1 MPFTNEALLSKAL
14 QSGNRARIEA
24 AFETIYNDQVKL
36 VAFVVAKYIADPET
50 VKDVTNDVFVSFFQ
64 NAASVSGSI
73 KFYLCQSAK
82 NAAINR
88 AKKDQSVL
96 YTDQSEEFPAEGDE
110 RSSAFYRE
118 LVASLKKVLNEKEL
132 QIVLLHVIEGYP
144 FKEIGAKFGMNENAA
159 NVAYFRAL
167 KKYRQ
172 SQKEEKK

>member
-1 MPFTNEALLSKAL
+1 MCTSYEKYPAFWFGPEFGVHITGMPFTNEALLSKAL

-96 YTDQSEEFPAEGDE
+96 YTDQSGMKDSKVIVAINKDAEAPIFSVADYGLVADLFE
-110 RSSAFYRE
+110 AVPE
-118 LVASLKKVLNEKEL
+118 LVK
-132 QIVLLHVIEGYP
+132 
-144 FKEIGAKFGMNENAA
+144 
-159 NVAYFRAL
+159 AL
-167 KKYRQ
+167 G
-172 SQKEEKK
+172 